1 MFWVVIFCN
10 HYNYIKMDL
19 ILYLL
24 GYQPTQN
31 GIMVCTKN
39 EDEAKFI
46 QKWCGGEIKQIAGKF
61 IIDYISDIKHYGDI
75 PQEVVNKKLGDNELL
90 FWYKYS
96 MRFKNR
102 PIGKSTKYF
111 KIWQHLS
118 RESYTKIAHRISD
131 ILWRKG
137 IKINYKKQQIG
148 LTYLAFEEIRIR
160 AGEIQE
166 GEDYERS

>member
-1 MFWVVIFCN
+1 
-10 HYNYIKMDL
+10 MDL

-31 GIMVCTKN
+31 GIMICTKN

-75 PQEVVNKKLGDNELL
+75 PQEVIDKKLGDNELL

-96 MRFKNR
+96 MRFRIR
-102 PIGKSTKYF
+102 PIGKKSKTLTIF
-111 KIWQHLS
+111 QPLS
-118 RESYTKIAHRISD
+118 RESYIKIGARIED

-137 IKINYKKQQIG
+137 IEIDYKNNQIR
-148 LTYLAFEEIRIR
+148 LHHLAFEEIRIR